1 MSLATRE
8 ESQALSLFSSSN
20 LFKIHLLKGLD
31 IADHLELCCL
41 QAQSVG
47 PIDMYPSVLMAN
59 IQVRLFFA

>member
-8 ESQALSLFSSSN
+8 ESQALSLFSSSH

-31 IADHLELCCL
+31 IADHLQLCCL

-47 PIDMYPSVLMAN
+47 PSVLMAN